1 MKKVGK
7 IFLLL
12 LFCLSFPLFL
22 GSNFAEAIELRD
34 CEEKLGKGELGLGEA
49 QQCEKLLDQLYKE
62 ANAKKRSLQSEVA
75 KFDAAIG
82 LTTTKIYST
91 GKEIETLVKEVESL
105 SGKIIKLDLSLDK
118 ISAILVK
125 RIVQTYKT
133 GNPDAFLVLFSSQ
146 DLGEL
151 FSRLRYLRSAQ
162 LHDRELMIELESVR
176 TDFEDRKTLK
186 EEKQTELEEAKR
198 KLESQKALL
207 ATQKAD
213 KERLFRE
220 TKNSEVHYQN
230 LLATSRAEIEAIQGI
245 IAGRGEETEVGE
257 VGEGERIAGIIPGAS
272 ACSSGTHLHFEI
284 REGNSVKNPFQFLRN
299 VGLDD
304 DSGGDPFQG
313 TGDWNWPLNEPIKFN
328 QGFGSNTS
336 AIRSG
341 VVWYSFHT
349 GIDISSSDLIVKAV
363 KKGKLYRGAIGC
375 GGGTLRYV
383 RVDHAD
389 SNIDTYYLHVNY

>member
-7 IFLLL
+7 VFLLL
-12 LFCLSFPLFL
+12 IFCLPFLFL
-22 GSNFAEAIELRD
+22 FSSNLAKAIELKE
-34 CEEKLGKGELGLGEA
+34 CEEKLGKGELGLDQA
-49 QQCEKLLDQLYKE
+49 QECEKLLDQLYKE

-75 KFDAAIG
+75 KFNAAIG

-91 GKEIETLVKEVESL
+91 NKEIETLVKEVESL
-105 SGKIIKLDLSLDK
+105 SGKIVKLDLSLDK

-133 GNPDAFLVLFSSQ
+133 GNPDVFSILFSSQ

-162 LHDRELMIELESVR
+162 LHDRELMFELESVR

-186 EEKQTELEEAKR
+186 EEKQTALEEAKK
-198 KLESQKALL
+198 KLESQKVLL

-220 TKNSEVHYQN
+220 TKNSEAHYQS
-230 LLATSRAEIEAIQGI
+230 LLATSRAEIEAIQNI
-245 IAGRGEETEVGE
+245 VAGRGEETAVGE
-257 VGEGERIAGIIPGAS
+257 VGEGERIAGIVPGAS
-272 ACSSGTHLHFEI
+272 ACSTGTHLHFEV

-299 VGLDD
+299 ISLND
-304 DSGGDPFQG
+304 DSGGDPYQG
-313 TGDWNWPLNEPIKFN
+313 TGGWNWPLNEPIKFN

-363 KKGKLYRGAIGC
+363 KKGELYQGAIGC

-383 RVDHAD
+383 RVDHTD
-389 SNIDTYYLHVNY
+389 SDIDTYYLHVNY